1 MLKYRFIQA
10 FNEKLKYMSEHSKN
24 NLKIYLENIGS
35 NRTILIYLDYLI
47 D

>member
-1 MLKYRFIQA
+1 MKKI
-10 FNEKLKYMSEHSKN
+10 KYMSEYSKN
-24 NLKIYLENIGS
+24 NLKIYLDNIGS